1 MPTDEIPPLQ
11 QENKERISKKINMD
25 DKIQS
30 ESYNALLK
38 DVCTE
43 YLRTMNKIIFDK
55 NIRDPTQ
62 KEQYSFLT
70 LPGPESPKPVP

>member
-11 QENKERISKKINMD
+11 NDNKSRIAEKINLTQEIPSDGFNNLM
-25 DKIQS
+25 
-30 ESYNALLK
+30 K
-38 DVCTE
+38 DVCTD
-43 YLRTMNKIIFDK
+43 YLRTMNKIIFDQ

-70 LPGPESPKPVP
+70 LPEPATPKPVP